1 MRKKHN
7 VGYLKKPL
15 KLKKWIHSHKK
26 RKDSLKGTLDRVL
39 FAAKLEFP
47 KIPEPRIP
55 QNTPN

>member
-7 VGYLKKPL
+7 VGYLNKPL

-26 RKDSLKGTLDRVL
+26 QKDSLKGTLDRVL